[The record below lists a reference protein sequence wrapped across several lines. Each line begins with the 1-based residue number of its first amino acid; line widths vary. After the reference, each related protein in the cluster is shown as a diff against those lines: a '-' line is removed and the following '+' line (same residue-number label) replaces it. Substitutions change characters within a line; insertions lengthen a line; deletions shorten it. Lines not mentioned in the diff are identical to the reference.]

1 MKKYNTKNT
10 VYEFFLL
17 RLYMVIGKYI
27 SGWSRTIRFM
37 YRCFTHNLL
46 QVALDVEIK
55 DFFIHS
61 MRSPDLC
68 VFVKSI
74 NFKIC
79 DINLLHNGCYILAY
93 FFSYIYLKYYQNKI
107 WSNTCILCETFLT
120 CSKLNAGDFKIVFY
134 KAVTQLNPLNWLKNY
149 IDKKTK
155 K

>member
-1 MKKYNTKNT
+1 MFKQDKYQDCIMKKYNTKNT

-17 RLYMVIGKYI
+17 RLYMVIGKHI
-27 SGWSRTIRFM
+27 SRWSRTIRFM
-37 YRCFTHNLL
+37 YKCFTHNLL

-79 DINLLHNGCYILAY
+79 DINLLHNGYYILAY

-120 CSKLNAGDFKIVFY
+120 CS
-134 KAVTQLNPLNWLKNY
+134 
-149 IDKKTK
+149 
-155 K
+155 